1 MEQTSDKNMKIYTKT
16 GDKGKTSLFSGERI
30 SKCHDRVETYGEVD
44 ELNSFAGMISAWL
57 PQKEQDLVFEIQ
69 SIQKILFTIGS
80 WLATT
85 PDSSSIL
92 RLAPLKHSHVE
103 DLEKAIDRMD
113 ETLPLLQTFILPGGG
128 PASAAAHVAR
138 TVCRRVER
146 HVIRLVQNEKIM
158 EQKIEDQMAII
169 QQYLNRL
176 SDYFFVLARYCN
188 KTANIADVPYLPG
201 KNTTPET

>member
-1 MEQTSDKNMKIYTKT
+1 MKVYSKT

-30 SKCHDRVETYGEVD
+30 SKCHDRVETYGEMD
-44 ELNSFAGMISAWL
+44 ELNSFVGIISASL
-57 PQKEQDLVFEIQ
+57 PQEAKSIVTEIQ
-69 SIQKILFTIGS
+69 AIQEVLFTIGS

-85 PDSSSIL
+85 PDSNSIHQL
-92 RLAPLKHSHVE
+92 VPLEHSHVE
-103 DLEKAIDRMD
+103 VLEKAIDRMD
-113 ETLPLLQTFILPGGG
+113 ETLPVLHAFILPGGG

-146 HVIRLVQNEKIM
+146 HVIRLVQNEKIT
-158 EQKIEDQMAII
+158 EQKIENQMIII

-188 KTANIADVPYLPG
+188 KMANISDVVYSPG
-201 KNTTPET
+201 KKTIPET